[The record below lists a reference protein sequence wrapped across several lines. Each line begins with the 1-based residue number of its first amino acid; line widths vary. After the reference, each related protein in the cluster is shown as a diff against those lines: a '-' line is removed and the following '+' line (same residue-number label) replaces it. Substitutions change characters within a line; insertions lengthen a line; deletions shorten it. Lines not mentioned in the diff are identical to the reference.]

1 MNRLALTLTLLLG
14 GAALAQTAPATPTT
28 PAAPAQTAPAP
39 AQPAPAAAPAAAQDP
54 AAVVARIG
62 GETVTLGEFD
72 RDFRQAVA
80 RVVNGQGAPFEE
92 SLLAE
97 FAPAR
102 ADYLKQYVRE
112 RATYQ
117 LARVANRPDA
127 AALDA
132 QVAQARAGFP
142 SDDAFAEALGQR
154 GYASAADFRAA
165 LERQSVV
172 RAYLDSLQKRF
183 TFGDSV
189 VGGFYNL
196 NRASFDRPG
205 EACVKHILVPSKAE
219 ADAVTAQLAAGGDFA
234 KIAQDKSQDPG
245 SAAQGGDLGCIN
257 PGDTVAA
264 FDQASFSGPL
274 NVPQTVQTEFG
285 WHVLIVTKRTQAGVL
300 PLAEAA
306 PLIRQ
311 QLAGDAA
318 QKYLDAQIARLA
330 PQSFP
335 EVVTVAA
342 PAATPTPAPTA
353 APSQP

>member
-14 GAALAQTAPATPTT
+14 GAALAQTAPATT
-28 PAAPAQTAPAP
+28 PAAPAQTAPA
-39 AQPAPAAAPAAAQDP
+39 QTAPVSTPAAPAAPASTQDP

-92 SLLAE
+92 SLLEE

-117 LARVANRPDA
+117 LARVANKPDA

-142 SDDAFAEALGQR
+142 TDAAFAEALGQR
-154 GYASAADFRAA
+154 GYANVADFRAA
-165 LERQSVV
+165 LERQTVV
-172 RAYLDSLQKRF
+172 RAYLDTLQKRF

-189 VGGFYNL
+189 VSGFYNL
-196 NRASFDRPG
+196 NRASFGRPG
-205 EACVKHILVPSKAE
+205 EACVKHILVPTKAE

-234 KIAQDKSQDPG
+234 KIAQEKSQDPG

-257 PGDTVAA
+257 SGDTVAA

-285 WHVLIVTKRTQAGVL
+285 WHVLIVTKRTQAGTL

-311 QLAGDAA
+311 QLAGEAA

-342 PAATPTPAPTA
+342 ATAPTPAP
-353 APSQP
+353 SQP

>member
-28 PAAPAQTAPAP
+28 PAAPAQTAPA
-39 AQPAPAAAPAAAQDP
+39 QPAPAATPAAPQDP
-54 AAVVARIG
+54 TAVVARIG
-62 GETVTLGEFD
+62 GETVTLAEFD

-92 SLLAE
+92 SLLEE

-117 LARVANRPDA
+117 LARVANKPDA

-132 QVAQARAGFP
+132 QVAEARAGFP
-142 SDDAFAEALGQR
+142 TDEAFAEALGQR
-154 GYASAADFRAA
+154 GYANVADFRAA
-165 LERQSVV
+165 LERQTVV
-172 RAYLDSLQKRF
+172 RAYLDTLQKRF

-196 NRASFDRPG
+196 NRASFNRPG
-205 EACVKHILVPSKAE
+205 EACVKHILVPTKAE

-234 KIAQDKSQDPG
+234 KIAQEKSQDPG

-257 PGDTVAA
+257 SGDTVAA
-264 FDQASFSGPL
+264 FDQASFNGPL

-285 WHVLIVTKRTQAGVL
+285 WHVLIVTKRTQAGTL

-318 QKYLDAQIARLA
+318 QKYLDAQLARLA

-335 EVVTVAA
+335 ELVTAPAPAAA
-342 PAATPTPAPTA
+342 PAPAPTT